1 MATAI
6 VNSDT
11 TSEAIP
17 SDRLMI
23 ALRLR
28 VRSRSLAS
36 SRAHLAS
43 FSSWVSTASRSLN
56 RHDQRGQR
64 DDHVDREIPQR
75 FPSAFP
81 QVFSPPFFQTA
92 FDFFHQ
98 RYASFRSSCLP
109 SFASA
114 MP

>member
-1 MATAI
+1 MMATAI

-28 VRSRSLAS
+28 VRSRSRAS

-43 FSSWVSTASRSLN
+43 FSSFVSMLT
-56 RHDQRGQR
+56 
-64 DDHVDREIPQR
+64 
-75 FPSAFP
+75 
-81 QVFSPPFFQTA
+81 SP
-92 FDFFHQ
+92 
-98 RYASFRSSCLP
+98 
-109 SFASA
+109 
-114 MP
+114 

>member
-1 MATAI
+1 MMATAI

-43 FSSWVSTASRSLN
+43 FSSCVSMLT
-56 RHDQRGQR
+56 
-64 DDHVDREIPQR
+64 
-75 FPSAFP
+75 
-81 QVFSPPFFQTA
+81 PP
-92 FDFFHQ
+92 
-98 RYASFRSSCLP
+98 
-109 SFASA
+109 
-114 MP
+114 